1 MYHFRAR
8 VPREQD
14 VYTVA
19 MHLER
24 GLTIDSGRREVSGF
38 VKPEGVKELLSEI
51 GSTVEVEDFSVVM
64 SDDFFQYGL

>member
-1 MYHFRAR
+1 MYHFKAR

-24 GLTIDSGRREVSGF
+24 GLTLNSERKEISGF
-38 VKPEGVKELLSEI
+38 VKPTGVKGLLSKIE
-51 GSTVEVEDFSVVM
+51 SVVEVEDFSVVTTA
-64 SDDFFQYGL
+64 DFFEYGL

>member
-51 GSTVEVEDFSVVM
+51 GSAVEVEDFSVVM

>member
-51 GSTVEVEDFSVVM
+51 GSAVEVEDFSVVM
-64 SDDFFQYGL
+64 SDDFFHYGL